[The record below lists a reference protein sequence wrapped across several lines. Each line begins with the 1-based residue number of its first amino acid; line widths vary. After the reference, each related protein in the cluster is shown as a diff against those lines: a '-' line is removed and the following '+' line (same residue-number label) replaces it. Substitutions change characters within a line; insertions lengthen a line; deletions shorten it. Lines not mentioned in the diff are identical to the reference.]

1 MIIVRPKTLDE
12 ALSMLA
18 VKNSAALAGGTNVMV
33 DIKKERFHEEK
44 LVVLDELN
52 ELKGISEQEDTIRIG
67 SRVTFDEIEMSDL
80 LKGNPAVDALT
91 AAAAS
96 VGGPQI
102 RNRGTIG
109 GNVLCASPASDTV
122 PALLVLDGALRLR
135 TLSGE
140 RTVPLEGFITGV
152 RKTKLLPGELL
163 MNFMVKKGHG
173 KSYFYKVG
181 SRNAMAISIASAA
194 VYLEIENKKLSCI
207 RIAYGSVAP
216 TAVRAYHTEGFLRGK
231 SVEEILSESC
241 MAEARKILEQDI
253 SPISDLRASKEYR
266 MLVSKN
272 ILQAS
277 LKQLLG
283 SER

>member
-1 MIIVRPKTLDE
+1 MIIAKPKTLDE

-18 VKNSAALAGGTNVMV
+18 EKNSAALAGGTNVMV

-52 ELKGISEQEDTIRIG
+52 ELKGISGQEDIIRIG

-80 LKGNPAVDALT
+80 LKENPAADALT

-122 PALLVLDGALRLR
+122 PALLVLDGTLRLR
-135 TLSGE
+135 ILSGE

-163 MNFMVKKGHG
+163 MDLTIKKGCG

-194 VYLEIENKKLSCI
+194 VYLEIESKKLSCI
-207 RIAYGSVAP
+207 RIACGSVAP
-216 TAVRAYHTEGFLRGK
+216 TAVRAHHTEDFLKGK
-231 SVEEILSESC
+231 SVEEVLSEPC
-241 MAEARKILEQDI
+241 MAEARQILEQDI
-253 SPISDLRASKEYR
+253 SPISDLRASREYR

-283 SER
+283 SEW